1 MLKGSVIFELLR
13 FPGFWRFSVAGSRQD
28 DKEMAMELCGMSVLE
43 LEEFLDDKRTHMVE
57 GIVVGQVSTS
67 FWLLWV
73 LWTMLP
79 LSGDLLI
86 DGVQYF
92 HDFYVW
98 KLKRPEDLGGA
109 THPDHGRKD
118 FPCVVMIVA

>member
-1 MLKGSVIFELLR
+1 MTNALTWLR
-13 FPGFWRFSVAGSRQD
+13 A
-28 DKEMAMELCGMSVLE
+28 
-43 LEEFLDDKRTHMVE
+43 
-57 GIVVGQVSTS
+57 
-67 FWLLWV
+67 LLWV
-73 LWTMLP
+73 SYPHPSDYYGFCKLLP

-92 HDFYVW
+92 LDFYVW
-98 KLKRPEDLGGA
+98 KLKRPEDLGRA